1 MLLNMG
7 DYLSMSWSIYH
18 LSTFIFIY
26 LAIHAYIW
34 EEYILK
40 KRKELNNYG
49 YLYGREEQI
58 VGQKWEGDLLF
69 SMYPFALFIYFYHWV
84 HSLPIQN

>member
-7 DYLSMSWSIYH
+7 NYLSMSWSIYH
-18 LSTFIFIY
+18 LSIFIFIY

-34 EEYILK
+34 QEYTLK